1 MKRALAAV
9 LCFVTVLAGLS
20 GCGGESHPAAAS
32 VGATPAQMET
42 SQATGAV
49 SEDQGAA
56 VATEE
61 AEEPPLLQLDS
72 ELAPKESIHIAVVAK
87 STEGGY
93 WKCMKKHMKEAVGY
107 INEFYGLEGD
117 NAVQVTFE
125 GPDSEEKV
133 EDQINTIDAV
143 LAENPSVLCLAAIDM
158 DSCQAQME
166 TAADNGIP
174 VVLFDSKVKN
184 GDGTAFCATDNRA
197 AGAEGARRLCAAMN
211 GEGKAVVFADAAYSH
226 AARNRVKGFQKEIE
240 TAFPDVSA
248 EHVFLQE
255 SEGDS
260 RSAISDVLEKG
271 RADGIFCT
279 SQAVAEQVLSCL
291 EAYPEKEI
299 PLVGFDAGIQQ
310 VQAVREGRETG
321 MVVQDIPLMARQ
333 TIQAALYAAAEG
345 EPDKIEK
352 NIKVDHVWVDSESLE
367 EAVQKGLLY
376 D

>member
-1 MKRALAAV
+1 M
-9 LCFVTVLAGLS
+9 CFVTVLAGLS
-20 GCGGESHPAAAS
+20 GCSGESYPAAAP
-32 VGATPAQMET
+32 VGTAPTQMET
-42 SQATGAV
+42 SQATEAV

-117 NAVQVTFE
+117 TAVQVTFE

-158 DSCQAQME
+158 NSCQAQME
-166 TAADNGIP
+166 TAEDNGIP

-197 AGAEGARRLCAAMN
+197 AGAEAARRLCAAM
-211 GEGKAVVFADAAYSH
+211 GGQGKAVVFADAAYSH
-226 AARNRVKGFQKEIE
+226 AARSRVKGFQKEIG
-240 TAFPDVSA
+240 TAAPSVSV
-248 EHVFLQE
+248 ERVFLQE
-255 SEGDS
+255 SEEDS
-260 RSAISDVLEKG
+260 RSVISDVLEEG

-279 SQAVAEQVLSCL
+279 SQAVAEQVLASL

-321 MVVQDIPLMARQ
+321 MVVQDVPLMARQ
-333 TIQAALYAAAEG
+333 TIQAALYAASEG
-345 EPDKIEK
+345 EPDKVEK
-352 NIKVDHVWVDSESLE
+352 NIKVDHVWVDCESLE